1 MEMHKNKKKK
11 LTILFLFLLGL
22 LLSCSKEIND
32 YEEMIRQE
40 SKAMSQDVSEIKIKT
55 WAVFLSKWTEPNFFE
70 CHVNEFLEEDK
81 INSPKKGSI
90 LFIGSSSIVY
100 WKTLK
105 DDMSPL
111 KILNRGF
118 GGAHISHVNYHLN
131 EIVLPYEPLGIVFFC
146 GTNDLAALKTPQ
158 EVFKDFLIFLNSVK
172 ENLPNTKIFVIGVK
186 PSTARYHLRKK
197 ELTLNKLK
205 FDLSKKEKNLFF
217 IDVWEAMLIDGK
229 ANPDLFE
236 EDGLHINQ
244 KGYEIWK
251 NKVKPLLMEHFAK
264 QQS

>member
-70 CHVNEFLEEDK
+70 DQVNEFLEEDK

-105 DDMSPL
+105 EDMSPL

-118 GGAHISHVNYHLN
+118 GGAHISHVNYHLK

-146 GTNDLAALKTPQ
+146 GTNDLASLKTP
-158 EVFKDFLIFLNSVK
+158 EKVFKDFLIFFNSIK
-172 ENLPNTKIFVIGVK
+172 KNLPDTKVFVIGVK
-186 PSTARYHLRKK
+186 PSTARYHLRNK
-197 ELTLNKLK
+197 ELYLNRLTS
-205 FDLSKKEKNLFF
+205 DLSIKEDNLFF
-217 IDVWEAMLIDGK
+217 IDVWEAMLKEGK
-229 ANPDLFE
+229 ANPDLFV